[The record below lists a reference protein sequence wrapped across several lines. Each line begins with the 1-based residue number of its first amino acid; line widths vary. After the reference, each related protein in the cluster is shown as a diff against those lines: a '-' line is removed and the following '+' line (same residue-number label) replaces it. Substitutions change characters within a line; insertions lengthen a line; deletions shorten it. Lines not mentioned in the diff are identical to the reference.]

1 VAVMPVCHG
10 KVFIKLSPVIAVLA
24 LILSSK

>member
-1 VAVMPVCHG
+1 MLACHE
-10 KVFIKLSPVIAVLA
+10 KAFIKLSPVIAVLA

>member
-1 VAVMPVCHG
+1 MLVYHG
-10 KVFIKLSPVIAVLA
+10 KAFIKLSPVVAVLA